1 MAKKTKKPDEVERDE
16 SVEQAQPDRRRHP
29 RVYEDLPAE
38 TQLADGQT
46 LKLPLQSLS
55 LGGVRLGCSEDEMR
69 RVKQEGYPALHGETV
84 EVGLRVSLP
93 TFDHAAEPLEA
104 TCRLVYTRRITQQRY
119 CLGMQFTDLKGDSR
133 EALMRYLLDAPVGP
147 R

>member
-1 MAKKTKKPDEVERDE
+1 MAKKSDKTDGNEPGREEH
-16 SVEQAQPDRRRHP
+16 QPDRRRHP

-38 TQLADGQT
+38 AVLADDST
-46 LKLPLQSLS
+46 IRLSLQSLG
-55 LGGVRLGCSEDEMR
+55 LGGVRLGCSEKEMR
-69 RVKQEGYPALHGETV
+69 RIKNDGHPALHGQTV
-84 EVGLRVSLP
+84 EIDLRVSLP
-93 TFDHAAEPLEA
+93 TYDRAAEKLEA